1 MILAA
6 QQTTRANYSSAR
18 AGQSAARGAQLELP
32 LESVAPNSQE
42 DLQLIPPPNQSPK
55 KDPLAVLDGA
65 IYGILAGS
73 AITLLVAAAAA
84 RTGIGSAIAPAVGLV
99 VIPTAIGVGTI
110 IGEGI
115 SASFSGFGKHF
126 YEART

>member
-6 QQTTRANYSSAR
+6 QQTTRVNYSSAR
-18 AGQSAARGAQLELP
+18 AGQSAAREFQLELP
-32 LESVAPNSQE
+32 FESVASKPQE

-55 KDPLAVLDGA
+55 RDPYAVLDGA

-73 AITLLVAAAAA
+73 AITLSLAAVAV
-84 RTGIGSAIAPAVGLV
+84 RTGIGPAIAPMLGV
-99 VIPTAIGVGTI
+99 VIIPLAIGVGTI

-115 SASFSGFGKHF
+115 
-126 YEART
+126 